1 MSEIIKYDSGDVL
14 PYKALLEEVRTKK
27 TLELGVWLD
36 RMLSLTGEMSTKR
49 LEVLLPMIKDHAWN
63 YSVKEIKEAFTA
75 YVTGKLAI
83 EPRENYLS
91 VILFNKV
98 MNLYKESIMVH
109 RPKKDPIEKAEEHLR
124 LYKIHQTILFF
135 DKFVQTN
142 ELGEEASWLYDYLE
156 YMDVLSPTKDE
167 KLVKYKIAQERTK
180 TQPEAITMSKLML
193 LKDFFARLHAKGKH
207 IKELL

>member
-1 MSEIIKYDSGDVL
+1 MSEITKYDPGDVM
-14 PYKALLEEVRTKK
+14 PYKALPEEVRTKK

-36 RMLSLTGEMSTKR
+36 KMLSLTGDMSTKR

-63 YSVKEIKEAFTA
+63 YSTKEIKEAFTA
-75 YVTGKLAI
+75 YITGKLAI

-124 LYKIHQTILFF
+124 LYKIKETIIYF
-135 DKFVQTN
+135 DVFVQDD
-142 ELGEEASWLYDYLE
+142 ELPEEAVWVYDYLE

-167 KLVKYKIAQERTK
+167 KLVKYRIAQERTE
-180 TQPEAITMSKLML
+180 TQAEAIKMSKLML
-193 LKDFFARLHAKGKH
+193 LKDFFRRLIAKGKH
-207 IKELL
+207 IKEFL